1 MESKEWAANVS
12 FVQSASK
19 TNCCDPLRVIFQVQ
33 RCECGSF
40 FVKKIFIKQVNS
52 TRSAL
57 DVRIS
62 HLVSNEASPA

>member
-19 TNCCDPLRVIFQVQ
+19 TNPLRVIFQVQ
-33 RCECGSF
+33 RCECSTF

-57 DVRIS
+57 DARIR

>member
-19 TNCCDPLRVIFQVQ
+19 TNPLRVIFQVQ

-40 FVKKIFIKQVNS
+40 FVNKIFIKQVNNI
-52 TRSAL
+52 RSAL
-57 DVRIS
+57 AVRIS
-62 HLVSNEASPA
+62 HLVSNKASPA

>member
-19 TNCCDPLRVIFQVQ
+19 TNPLRVIFQVQ
-33 RCECGSF
+33 SCECGSF

-57 DVRIS
+57 DARIS
-62 HLVSNEASPA
+62 QLVSNEASPA